1 MGFRVSG
8 FGFRVQGL
16 GLGVGLWNPA
26 KLFCLSTGAYIEE
39 LLPLRK
45 NKYDGEK
52 EYWIDYRTIGSKGA
66 REQESLKE
74 KISGEGAT
82 DSFSFQAGGMNE
94 WNFDGMGHGVCQV
107 ETGKDKAPD
116 LD

>member
-1 MGFRVSG
+1 MGFRVLGSG
-8 FGFRVQGL
+8 FKVWGWGL
-16 GLGVGLWNPA
+16 GFGTLQNC
-26 KLFCLSTGAYIEE
+26 FAYPRKHIEE

-94 WNFDGMGHGVCQV
+94 FNFDAMGHGVCQV
-107 ETGKDKAPD
+107 ETGKDKVPD